1 MTPIQLL
8 ISEQDIGNALV
19 VIFQEEPILIIKASD
34 ELFKSMTGIHINIG
48 WFSL

>member
-19 VIFQEEPILIIKASD
+19 VIFQQKPIPIIKTSD
-34 ELFKSMTGIHINIG
+34 EFFKSVTGIHINIG
-48 WFSL
+48 WLNL